1 MLVHW
6 LLNVLPHLI
15 PLKAINFVE
24 VVDVGQDE
32 LKILALVTSPE
43 ILGACTVDDRI
54 GGNTTPSLDY
64 FGRSFVFWPQTPPQ
78 EAVRHSC
85 PAEPI
90 LLPQITLCFSPHQQH
105 RSTI

>member
-15 PLKAINFVE
+15 PLEAINFVE

-43 ILGACTVDDRI
+43 ILGACTVDDCI
-54 GGNTTPSLDY
+54 GGDTTPSPDY
-64 FGRSFVFWPQTPPQ
+64 LGPSFLFPPQTPPK
-78 EAVRHSC
+78 A
-85 PAEPI
+85 A
-90 LLPQITLCFSPHQQH
+90 LPHPRPTKLVPFPEFTLCFPPPPSHL
-105 RSTI
+105 S

>member
-15 PLKAINFVE
+15 PLEAINFVE

-64 FGRSFVFWPQTPPQ
+64 FGPSFVFRLQNPPQ
-78 EAVRHSC
+78 EGLPHPSTTKL
-85 PAEPI
+85 I
-90 LLPQITLCFSPHQQH
+90 LLPEITLWFHTKPNNL
-105 RSTI
+105 RV

>member
-6 LLNVLPHLI
+6 LLNMLPHLI
-15 PLKAINFVE
+15 PFEAINFVE
-24 VVDVGQDE
+24 VVNVGQDE

-64 FGRSFVFWPQTPPQ
+64 CGRSCVLRLKARPE
-78 EAVRHSC
+78 EAFRNPC
-85 PAEPI
+85 TA
-90 LLPQITLCFSPHQQH
+90 
-105 RSTI
+105 